1 MKKFLAWA
9 IVAIFIV
16 ITGWFF
22 YQMSPPQKST
32 GDEVPIIVLSG
43 SPGRND
49 MITTISHGLFSN
61 GLTRDER
68 LTAFVIY
75 LLTLGKEQVFK
86 PGTYYVP
93 EGVSTFKVIQK
104 LLGNPDLE
112 GYLE

>member
-22 YQMSPPQKST
+22 YQMSPPQKLT
-32 GDEVPIIVLSG
+32 GEKVPIVVVYG
-43 SPGRND
+43 PHDD
-49 MITTISHGLFSN
+49 MITATSHGLFSN
-61 GLTRDER
+61 GLIREER
-68 LTAFVIY
+68 FTAFVIY